1 MNNPRLWVAILA
13 LVCFLAG
20 SASGLL
26 YASATRP
33 ATVNGGPFDEYKRAF
48 CAEFKLDTERT
59 KLFDDLLANYHKE
72 IEDVRQRALANS
84 LAEMEPQLVKLGDRY
99 RDVIRDHV
107 LPENQRAEFDTL
119 ANAWTPLP

>member
-1 MNNPRLWVAILA
+1 MNSPRLWVAILA

-26 YASATRP
+26 YASATRQP
-33 ATVNGGPFDEYKRAF
+33 PPSGGPFDEYKRAF
-48 CAEFKLDTERT
+48 CAEFKLDTARS
-59 KLFDDLLANYHKE
+59 KLFDELLANYHKE

-107 LPENQRAEFDTL
+107 LPENQRAEFDAL
-119 ANAWTPLP
+119 ANAWNPLP